1 MTLGEVL
8 SWVPGVPAGLPAE
21 MQQMAQGLV
30 DTLVDMA
37 RCLVELRLRYLA
49 LDRAGAT
56 VSTGERQRAQLAH
69 AVRNRTTVTPALS
82 GGEAQRLKLVS
93 HLRRDQSDASWCST
107 SRAWACTCSTSAP
120 SWSC

>member
-8 SWVPGVPAGLPAE
+8 SWVPGVPAGLPAK

-56 VSTGERQRAQLAH
+56 VLVLDEPSVGLHPLDVRTLLVVLRTLA
-69 AVRNRTTVTPALS
+69 
-82 GGEAQRLKLVS
+82 GGADPK
-93 HLRRDQSDASWCST
+93 
-107 SRAWACTCSTSAP
+107 AWPGDDVQKTRTSAP
-120 SWSC
+120 TTCSSCRSSCGQ